1 MFESTV
7 ASVNSLRDGLGAL
20 GLKNSKPDG
29 KGTFRNVP
37 FLIFRDQRMTGGRR
51 LVKRE
56 YPLRDKGGAI
66 DLGRKLHE
74 FSFSACLLGKDAKQL
89 KENLIEALDDAG
101 AGELT
106 HPDFGT
112 LQVLV
117 ETWECRYAA
126 DELNYYEFTITVY
139 PAAEDEAP
147 ETSADTAAAVT
158 VKKDSLF
165 GSLGDTLSDAWQT
178 VQEATDGATAVAD
191 AISGV
196 YDDIASAIEN
206 VGILGS
212 VNGLLSAV
220 TQVKG
225 MATRLVNAPKLLAA
239 NLLGAFSGIA
249 SVADNDAGFKAYE
262 RIGVNLKRRQ
272 AATDTSHLDPAA
284 AANINT
290 LYYVATVATQTS
302 QAEAASAVLTDALAT
317 DDGLSRTPELTTTTP
332 VSSVSTPSTTQQDSA
347 AGITRSDSTSV
358 ASENSPASFPL
369 FESQADIERVTSEL
383 GQMLDDSTIA
393 ASDAGFTASSLELAT
408 FRLVVIND
416 LRTRGIHLANVRN
429 VTLNQTEPAL
439 VALYRE
445 TGDSLYWQRFGRRN
459 SVPNPLLMPGGVSLE
474 ILDG

>member
-117 ETWECRYAA
+117 DTWECRYTA

-225 MATRLVNAPKLLAA
+225 MATRLVNAPKLMAA
-239 NLLGAFSGIA
+239 NLLGALSGIA

-272 AATDTSHLDPAA
+272 AATDTAHLDPAA

-332 VSSVSTPSTTQQDSA
+332 VSSVSAPSTTQQDSA

>member
-459 SVPNPLLMPGGVSLE
+459 SVPNPLLMPGGISLE

>member
-7 ASVNSLRDGLGAL
+7 ASINSTRDSM
-20 GLKNSKPDG
+20 GLKNKNADG
-29 KGTFRNVP
+29 VGSFRNVP
-37 FLIFRDQRMTGGRR
+37 FLIYREQRQTGGRR
-51 LVKRE
+51 IVKRE

-74 FSFSACLLGKDAKQL
+74 FSFTACLLGKDVENQKG
-89 KENLIEALDDAG
+89 NLIEALDAAG
-101 AGELT
+101 AGELS
-106 HPDFGT
+106 HPEFGT

-117 ETWECRYAA
+117 ETWECKHSA
-126 DELNYYEFTITVY
+126 DDLNYYEFTITVY
-139 PAAEDEAP
+139 PAAEDNAP
-147 ETSADTAAAVT
+147 EPSADTAAAVSA
-158 VKKDSLF
+158 KKDSLF

-178 VQEATDGATAVAD
+178 VQEATDGAAAVAD

-196 YDDIASAIEN
+196 FEDISGVIEN
-206 VGILGS
+206 AGVMGS
-212 VNGLLSAV
+212 VNGLLSAI
-220 TQVKG
+220 TKVKG
-225 MATRLVNAPKLLAA
+225 TATAMVNAPALLAA
-239 NLLGAFSGIA
+239 NLLGAFSGLSDVTDSGSA
-249 SVADNDAGFKAYE
+249 FQAWE
-262 RIGVNLKRRQ
+262 RLGVNLKRRQ
-272 AATDTSHLDPAA
+272 SGTSTTHLDQAA
-284 AANINT
+284 ASNINT

-302 QAEAASAVLTDALAT
+302 QAEAASAVLTAALAT

-332 VSSVSTPSTTQQDSA
+332 VSSVSAPSTTQQDSA

>member
-117 ETWECRYAA
+117 DTWECRYTA

-239 NLLGAFSGIA
+239 NLLGALSGIA

-272 AATDTSHLDPAA
+272 AATDTAHLDPAA

-332 VSSVSTPSTTQQDSA
+332 VSSVSAPSTTQQDSA
-347 AGITRSDSTSV
+347 AGITRNDSTSV

>member
-56 YPLRDKGGAI
+56 YPLRDKGGSI

-117 ETWECRYAA
+117 DTWECRYAA

-239 NLLGAFSGIA
+239 NLLGALSGIA

-272 AATDTSHLDPAA
+272 AATDTAHLDPAA

-416 LRTRGIHLANVRN
+416 LRTRGIQLANVRN

>member
-117 ETWECRYAA
+117 DTWECRYAA

-239 NLLGAFSGIA
+239 NLLGALSGIA

-272 AATDTSHLDPAA
+272 AATDTAHLDPAA

-332 VSSVSTPSTTQQDSA
+332 VSSVSAPSTTQQDSA
-347 AGITRSDSTSV
+347 AGITRNDSTSV

>member
-1 MFESTV
+1 
-7 ASVNSLRDGLGAL
+7 
-20 GLKNSKPDG
+20 
-29 KGTFRNVP
+29 
-37 FLIFRDQRMTGGRR
+37 
-51 LVKRE
+51 
-56 YPLRDKGGAI
+56 
-66 DLGRKLHE
+66 
-74 FSFSACLLGKDAKQL
+74 
-89 KENLIEALDDAG
+89 
-101 AGELT
+101 
-106 HPDFGT
+106 
-112 LQVLV
+112 
-117 ETWECRYAA
+117 
-126 DELNYYEFTITVY
+126 
-139 PAAEDEAP
+139 
-147 ETSADTAAAVT
+147 
-158 VKKDSLF
+158 
-165 GSLGDTLSDAWQT
+165 
-178 VQEATDGATAVAD
+178 
-191 AISGV
+191 
-196 YDDIASAIEN
+196 
-206 VGILGS
+206 
-212 VNGLLSAV
+212 
-220 TQVKG
+220 
-225 MATRLVNAPKLLAA
+225 MATRLINAPKLLAA
-239 NLLGAFSGIA
+239 NLLGALSGIA

-272 AATDTSHLDPAA
+272 AATDTAHLDPAA

-332 VSSVSTPSTTQQDSA
+332 VSSVSAPSTTQQDSA
-347 AGITRSDSTSV
+347 AGITRNDSTSV

-416 LRTRGIHLANVRN
+416 FRTRGIHLANVRN

>member
-117 ETWECRYAA
+117 DTWECRYAA

-239 NLLGAFSGIA
+239 NLLGALSGIA

-272 AATDTSHLDPAA
+272 AATDTAHLDPAA

-332 VSSVSTPSTTQQDSA
+332 VSSVSTPSTTQQDSV

-416 LRTRGIHLANVRN
+416 LRTRGIQLANVRN

>member
-7 ASVNSLRDGLGAL
+7 ASINSTRDSM
-20 GLKNSKPDG
+20 GLKNKNVDG
-29 KGTFRNVP
+29 VGSFRNVP
-37 FLIFRDQRMTGGRR
+37 FLIYREQRQTGGRR
-51 LVKRE
+51 IVKRE
-56 YPLRDKGGAI
+56 YPLRDKGGVI

-74 FSFSACLLGKDAKQL
+74 FSFTACLLGKDVENQKG
-89 KENLIEALDDAG
+89 NLIEALDAAG
-101 AGELT
+101 AGELS
-106 HPDFGT
+106 HPEFGT

-117 ETWECRYAA
+117 ETWECKHSA
-126 DELNYYEFTITVY
+126 DDLNYYEFTITVY
-139 PAAEDEAP
+139 PAAEDNAP
-147 ETSADTAAAVT
+147 EPSADTAAAVSA
-158 VKKDSLF
+158 KKDSLF

-178 VQEATDGATAVAD
+178 VQEATDGAAAVAD

-196 YDDIASAIEN
+196 FEDISGVIEN
-206 VGILGS
+206 AGVMGS
-212 VNGLLSAV
+212 VNGLLSAI
-220 TQVKG
+220 TKVKG
-225 MATRLVNAPKLLAA
+225 TATAMVNAPALLAA
-239 NLLGAFSGIA
+239 NLLGAFSGLSDVTDSGSA
-249 SVADNDAGFKAYE
+249 FRAWE
-262 RIGVNLKRRQ
+262 RLGVNLKRRQ
-272 AATDTSHLDPAA
+272 SGTSTTHLDQAA
-284 AANINT
+284 ASNINT

-302 QAEAASAVLTDALAT
+302 QAEAASAVLTAALAT

-332 VSSVSTPSTTQQDSA
+332 VSSVSAPSTTQQDSA

-459 SVPNPLLMPGGVSLE
+459 SVPNPLLMPGRFSG
-474 ILDG
+474 DP

>member
-7 ASVNSLRDGLGAL
+7 ASINSARDSM
-20 GLKNSKPDG
+20 GLKNKSADG
-29 KGTFRNVP
+29 VGSFRNVP
-37 FLIFRDQRMTGGRR
+37 FLIYREQRQTGGRR
-51 LVKRE
+51 IVKRE

-74 FSFSACLLGKDAKQL
+74 FSFTACLLGKDVENQKD
-89 KENLIEALDDAG
+89 NLIEALDAAG
-101 AGELT
+101 AGELS
-106 HPDFGT
+106 HPEFGT

-117 ETWECRYAA
+117 DTWECKHSA
-126 DELNYYEFTITVY
+126 DDLNYYEFTITVY
-139 PAAEDEAP
+139 PAAEDNAP
-147 ETSADTAAAVT
+147 EPSADTAAAVST
-158 VKKDSLF
+158 KKDSLF
-165 GSLGDTLSDAWQT
+165 GSLGDTLADAWQT
-178 VQEATDGATAVAD
+178 VQEATDGAAAVAD

-196 YDDIASAIEN
+196 FEDISGVIEN
-206 VGILGS
+206 AGVMGS
-212 VNGLLSAV
+212 VNGLLSAI
-220 TQVKG
+220 TKVKG
-225 MATRLVNAPKLLAA
+225 SATAMVNAPALLAA
-239 NLLGAFSGIA
+239 NLLGAFSGLSDVTDSGSA
-249 SVADNDAGFKAYE
+249 FQAWE
-262 RIGVNLKRRQ
+262 RLGVNLKRRQ
-272 AATDTSHLDPAA
+272 SGTNTAHLDQAA
-284 AANINT
+284 ASNINT

-332 VSSVSTPSTTQQDSA
+332 VSSVSAPSTTQQDSA
-347 AGITRSDSTSV
+347 AGITLSDSTSV
-358 ASENSPASFPL
+358 ASENSLASFPL

>member
-332 VSSVSTPSTTQQDSA
+332 VSSVSTPSATQQDSA

-459 SVPNPLLMPGGVSLE
+459 SVPNPLLMPGGISLE

>member
-117 ETWECRYAA
+117 DTWECRYTA

-225 MATRLVNAPKLLAA
+225 MATRLINAPKLLAA
-239 NLLGAFSGIA
+239 NLLGALSGIA

-272 AATDTSHLDPAA
+272 AATDTAHLDPAA

-332 VSSVSTPSTTQQDSA
+332 VSSVSAPSTTQQDSA
-347 AGITRSDSTSV
+347 AGITRNDSTSV

-416 LRTRGIHLANVRN
+416 FRTRGIHLANVRN

>member
-117 ETWECRYAA
+117 DTWECRYTA

-191 AISGV
+191 AIRGV

-239 NLLGAFSGIA
+239 NLLGALSGIA

-272 AATDTSHLDPAA
+272 AATDTAHLDPAA

-332 VSSVSTPSTTQQDSA
+332 VSSVSAPSTTQQDSA
-347 AGITRSDSTSV
+347 AGITRNDSTSV

>member
-7 ASVNSLRDGLGAL
+7 ASINSTRDSM
-20 GLKNSKPDG
+20 GLKNKNADG
-29 KGTFRNVP
+29 VGSFRNVP
-37 FLIFRDQRMTGGRR
+37 FLIYREQRQTGGRR
-51 LVKRE
+51 IVKRE

-74 FSFSACLLGKDAKQL
+74 FSFTACLLGKDVENQKD
-89 KENLIEALDDAG
+89 NLIEALDAAG
-101 AGELT
+101 AGELS
-106 HPDFGT
+106 HPEFGT

-117 ETWECRYAA
+117 ETWECRHSA
-126 DELNYYEFTITVY
+126 DDLNYYEFTITVY
-139 PAAEDEAP
+139 PAAEDNAP
-147 ETSADTAAAVT
+147 EPSADTAAAVSA
-158 VKKDSLF
+158 KKDSLF
-165 GSLGDTLSDAWQT
+165 GSLGDTMSEAWQT
-178 VQEATDGATAVAD
+178 VQEATDGAAAVAD

-196 YDDIASAIEN
+196 FEDISGVLEN
-206 VGILGS
+206 AGVMGS
-212 VNGLLSAV
+212 VNGLLSAI
-220 TQVKG
+220 TKVKG
-225 MATRLVNAPKLLAA
+225 SATAMVNAPALLAA
-239 NLLGAFSGIA
+239 NLLGAFSGLSDVTDSGSA
-249 SVADNDAGFKAYE
+249 FQAWE
-262 RIGVNLKRRQ
+262 RLGVNLKRRQ
-272 AATDTSHLDPAA
+272 SGTTTAHLDQAA
-284 AANINT
+284 ASNINT

-332 VSSVSTPSTTQQDSA
+332 VSSVSTPSATQQDSA

-459 SVPNPLLMPGGVSLE
+459 NVPNPLLMPGGVSLE

>member
-117 ETWECRYAA
+117 DTWECRYTA

-196 YDDIASAIEN
+196 YDDIANAIEN

-239 NLLGAFSGIA
+239 NLLGALSGIA

-272 AATDTSHLDPAA
+272 AATDTAHLDPAA

-332 VSSVSTPSTTQQDSA
+332 VSSVSAPSTTQQDSA
-347 AGITRSDSTSV
+347 AGITRNDSTSV

>member
-272 AATDTSHLDPAA
+272 AATDTAHLDPAA

-416 LRTRGIHLANVRN
+416 LRTRGIQLANVRN

>member
-7 ASVNSLRDGLGAL
+7 ASINSTRDSM
-20 GLKNSKPDG
+20 GLKNKNVDG
-29 KGTFRNVP
+29 VGSFRNVP
-37 FLIFRDQRMTGGRR
+37 FLIYREQRQTGGRR
-51 LVKRE
+51 IVKRE

-74 FSFSACLLGKDAKQL
+74 FSFTACLLGKDVENQKG
-89 KENLIEALDDAG
+89 NLIEALDAAG
-101 AGELT
+101 AGELS
-106 HPDFGT
+106 HPEFGT

-117 ETWECRYAA
+117 ETWECKHSA
-126 DELNYYEFTITVY
+126 DDLNYYEFTITVY
-139 PAAEDEAP
+139 PAAEDNAP
-147 ETSADTAAAVT
+147 EPSADTAAAVSA
-158 VKKDSLF
+158 KKDSLF

-178 VQEATDGATAVAD
+178 VQEATDGAVAVAD

-196 YDDIASAIEN
+196 FEDISGVIEN
-206 VGILGS
+206 AGVMGS
-212 VNGLLSAV
+212 VNGLLSAI
-220 TQVKG
+220 TKVKG
-225 MATRLVNAPKLLAA
+225 TATAMVNAPALLAA
-239 NLLGAFSGIA
+239 NLLGAFSGLSDVTDSGSA
-249 SVADNDAGFKAYE
+249 FQAWE
-262 RIGVNLKRRQ
+262 RLGVNLKRRQ
-272 AATDTSHLDPAA
+272 SGTSTTHLDQAA
-284 AANINT
+284 ASNINT

-302 QAEAASAVLTDALAT
+302 QAEAASAVLTAALAT

-332 VSSVSTPSTTQQDSA
+332 VSSVSAPSTTQQDSA

>member
-117 ETWECRYAA
+117 DTWECRYTA
-126 DELNYYEFTITVY
+126 DELNYYEFTINVY

-196 YDDIASAIEN
+196 YDDIANAIEN

-239 NLLGAFSGIA
+239 NLLGALSGIA

-272 AATDTSHLDPAA
+272 AATDTAHLDPAA

-332 VSSVSTPSTTQQDSA
+332 VSSVSAPSTTQQDSA
-347 AGITRSDSTSV
+347 AGITRNDSTSV

>member
-1 MFESTV
+1 MFENTV

-165 GSLGDTLSDAWQT
+165 GSLVDTLSDAWQT

-272 AATDTSHLDPAA
+272 AATDTAHLDPAA

>member
-272 AATDTSHLDPAA
+272 AATDTAHLDPAA